1 MKHSAFM
8 LIFVSLYCLR
18 HLLIWRTLFQK
29 CLLYV
34 QKSKNGLYAW
44 FSPSRLCLYL
54 FCKDCRLHKGLNTLT
69 DWAFSLTLS
78 YGSSLNRWES
88 TNYINIYIYI
98 YTQYKT
104 NILKCFYLI
113 AFSNLVVHVVHC
125 FLEKKHEKR
134 KKTCFSMSLLVLVFF
149 LSLVHWRL
157 CSALWNHKK
166 TLLIIWVEVS
176 FFCSPLCKS
185 IRSVFL
191 LKLVFVVTTQDEAEG
206 LPLCEVQKASTCQ
219 VSLQPNTIKY
229 PNMCVCVCVCV
240 WGILVRV
247 PTALSF
253 RYGIELGDRFRSFW
267 GILTT
272 SGLRSSLSPIDPRC
286 DISVQTH
293 TRTHAHWHG
302 CSFSVFLHH
311 SSNLSGIVEN
321 KAHHAWAYMNVPTHT
336 LYMWFTGALH
346 RHNDKLCFLYPNTM
360 PHRQLLAF
368 FSVWYFLCGVCV
380 CIRVILVN

>member
-1 MKHSAFM
+1 
-8 LIFVSLYCLR
+8 
-18 HLLIWRTLFQK
+18 
-29 CLLYV
+29 
-34 QKSKNGLYAW
+34 
-44 FSPSRLCLYL
+44 
-54 FCKDCRLHKGLNTLT
+54 
-69 DWAFSLTLS
+69 
-78 YGSSLNRWES
+78 
-88 TNYINIYIYI
+88 
-98 YTQYKT
+98 
-104 NILKCFYLI
+104 
-113 AFSNLVVHVVHC
+113 
-125 FLEKKHEKR
+125 
-134 KKTCFSMSLLVLVFF
+134 MSLLVCLVFF
-149 LSLVHWRL
+149 SLWFTGGSVQHFEIIKKPFWLFEWKCRFSVHL
-157 CSALWNHKK
+157 C
-166 TLLIIWVEVS
+166 V
-176 FFCSPLCKS
+176 
-185 IRSVFL
+185 
-191 LKLVFVVTTQDEAEG
+191 
-206 LPLCEVQKASTCQ
+206 KASE
-219 VSLQPNTIKY
+219 VFFSWSLCLLSRLRMRPRDSPFVKFKKRQHARCLYSLILSSTLI
-229 PNMCVCVCVCV
+229 CVCVCVCV

-380 CIRVILVN
+380 YQGYFS